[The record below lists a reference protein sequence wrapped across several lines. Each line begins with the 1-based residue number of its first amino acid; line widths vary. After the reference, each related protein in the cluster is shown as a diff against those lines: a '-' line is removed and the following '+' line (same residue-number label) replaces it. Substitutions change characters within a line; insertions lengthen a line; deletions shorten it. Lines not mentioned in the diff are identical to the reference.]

1 MTATSLGHADT
12 IEAVVMYQDVTEQ
25 QLATE
30 KILEQAVLLD
40 QAEDAILVQDMQGR
54 IAYWNNSATKL
65 HGWEAIEVLGRCAD
79 DFLYEDPAS
88 MKEVWTILLRS
99 GAWHGELKKL
109 AKDGR
114 VLTFQSRW
122 TLVRDTADNPK
133 SVLSIDTD
141 VTAQKKFEEQVMR
154 VQRLESIGTL
164 AGGIAHDLNNML
176 LPILVSAEML
186 RGRLQ
191 DSANRELAETIETSA
206 KRGADMVRRV
216 LAFARGSEANW
227 TRISPLAVVK
237 EIATTIE
244 STFLKQV
251 DLVTHVSANIWS
263 VFGDPTEVYQVLL
276 NLAVNARDAMP
287 EGGSLGISV
296 TNVRLEEQDVSLT
309 GRAAGAYV
317 RFAVSDTGSGISLE
331 TREKIFDPFFT
342 TKEFGSGTGLGL
354 STALGIVKSYRGFM
368 NLTSE
373 VGRGSNFEFYLPADF
388 SASSNLGKVP
398 QKQLPRGDGEVVL
411 VIDDEASIR
420 QVVRQTLETFGYLVV
435 TAESGA
441 EALSIY
447 AQRKTEIAAVI
458 TDMMMPMMSGV
469 ATTEE
474 LLRLNPE
481 VKIIIVTGFVTDA
494 QKKSAMTAGARE
506 FLAKPFTIEKL
517 LATLARVLP
526 SPAVGASA
534 R

>member
-1 MTATSLGHADT
+1 
-12 IEAVVMYQDVTEQ
+12 
-25 QLATE
+25 
-30 KILEQAVLLD
+30 
-40 QAEDAILVQDMQGR
+40 
-54 IAYWNNSATKL
+54 
-65 HGWEAIEVLGRCAD
+65 
-79 DFLYEDPAS
+79 
-88 MKEVWTILLRS
+88 
-99 GAWHGELKKL
+99 
-109 AKDGR
+109 
-114 VLTFQSRW
+114 
-122 TLVRDTADNPK
+122 
-133 SVLSIDTD
+133 
-141 VTAQKKFEEQVMR
+141 
-154 VQRLESIGTL
+154 
-164 AGGIAHDLNNML
+164 
-176 LPILVSAEML
+176 
-186 RGRLQ
+186 
-191 DSANRELAETIETSA
+191 
-206 KRGADMVRRV
+206 
-216 LAFARGSEANW
+216 
-227 TRISPLAVVK
+227 
-237 EIATTIE
+237 
-244 STFLKQV
+244 
-251 DLVTHVSANIWS
+251 
-263 VFGDPTEVYQVLL
+263 
-276 NLAVNARDAMP
+276 
-287 EGGSLGISV
+287 
-296 TNVRLEEQDVSLT
+296 
-309 GRAAGAYV
+309 
-317 RFAVSDTGSGISLE
+317 
-331 TREKIFDPFFT
+331 
-342 TKEFGSGTGLGL
+342 
-354 STALGIVKSYRGFM
+354 M